1 MQVNETLSE
10 GLKREFTIIVPSSDV
25 EAEVEGRLLEL
36 SKTVKMKGFRP
47 GKVPLAII
55 RRQYRPSVL
64 GEVLERSIQKSSQK
78 AIEERELRPALQP
91 KIEITDYGDGKDLE
105 YKMDMEILP
114 DIEIGNL
121 SEISLTKMVSEVD
134 DEKVNES
141 LKRIAEADKQFK
153 PVEGDRAAESGD
165 GLLIDFKG
173 TIDGVDL
180 EGTSADD
187 FEIELGSGTFIPGFE
202 EQLIGVKK
210 GEHRQV
216 NVEFPADYP
225 QEDAAGKAA
234 LFEVDV
240 KELRERTET
249 TIDDEMAK
257 RQGVDDLA
265 KLTDLVREQ
274 LKKQFDEASKA
285 QLKRTLLDDLAE
297 RYTFEVPAGM
307 VDQEFETIWSQITRD
322 LEQSKSTFEE
332 AMDQNEDEARAEYR
346 QIAERR
352 VRLGLLLSEIG
363 RENEISIE
371 RDDLLKSALESARG
385 FSNPQQVLE
394 FYRSNP
400 NALERFRA
408 PVFEDKV
415 VAFLSELADVKD
427 RVVEPEELFR
437 DPDEVADTDKSVKK
451 EKGAK
456 GSAKKAQAP
465 AAKNEAPAA
474 KNEAP
479 AAKDEAPAAKKKAT
493 KKPAAKKDTAD
504 KKATTKKAAAKSKT
518 TSGKSGQETAK
529 SATAAAKDK

>member
-10 GLKREFTIIVPSSDV
+10 GLKREFTIIVPLSDV

-36 SKTVKMKGFRP
+36 CKTVKMKGFRP
-47 GKVPLAII
+47 GKVPLSII

-105 YKMDMEILP
+105 YKMDMEVLP

-121 SEISLTKMVSEVD
+121 SEISLTRMISEVD

-153 PVEGDRAAESGD
+153 PVEEDRAAESGD

-173 TIDGVDL
+173 TVDGVDL
-180 EGTSADD
+180 EGTSAED
-187 FEIELGSGTFIPGFE
+187 FAIELDSGTFIPGFE
-202 EQLIGVKK
+202 EQLIGLKK

-234 LFEVDV
+234 VFEVDV
-240 KELRERTET
+240 KEVRERTET

-257 RQGVDDLA
+257 RQGLDDLA
-265 KLTDLVREQ
+265 ALTNLVRGQ
-274 LKKQFDEASKA
+274 LKKQFDEASQA
-285 QLKRTLLDDLAE
+285 QLKRALLDDLAE
-297 RYTFEVPAGM
+297 RYGFEVPAGM
-307 VDQEFETIWSQITRD
+307 VDQEFETIWTQVTGD

-332 AMDQNEDEARAEYR
+332 AMDQSEDEARAEYR

-363 RENEISIE
+363 RENKISIE
-371 RDDLLKSALESARG
+371 RDDLLKAALESARG
-385 FSNPQQVLE
+385 VSDPQQVLE
-394 FYRSNP
+394 FYRSDP

-415 VAFLSELADVKD
+415 VAFLSELADIKES
-427 RVVEPEELFR
+427 VVEPEDLFR
-437 DPDEVADTDKSVKK
+437 DPDEVTDRERSPKK
-451 EKGAK
+451 EKDAK
-456 GSAKKAQAP
+456 GSAKKA
-465 AAKNEAPAA
+465 
-474 KNEAP
+474 
-479 AAKDEAPAAKKKAT
+479 EAPAAKKKAA
-493 KKPAAKKDTAD
+493 KKPAAKKKAVD
-504 KKATTKKAAAKSKT
+504 KKAATKKAAAKSKT
-518 TSGKSGQETAK
+518 TSGKSGQKTAK
-529 SATAAAKDK
+529 SAATAAKDK

>member
-25 EAEVEGRLLEL
+25 EAEVEGRLIEL
-36 SKTVKMKGFRP
+36 SKTAKMKGFRP

-78 AIEERELRPALQP
+78 VIEERELRPALQP
-91 KIEITDYGDGKDLE
+91 KIEITDYDDGKDLE

-121 SEISLTKMVSEVD
+121 SEISLTRMISEVD
-134 DEKVNES
+134 DEKVNDS

-153 PVEGDRAAESGD
+153 PVEEDRAAVSGD

-173 TIDGVDL
+173 AINGVDL

-216 NVEFPADYP
+216 NIEFPADYP
-225 QEDAAGKAA
+225 QEEAAGKAA
-234 LFEVDV
+234 LFEVSV
-240 KELRERTET
+240 KEVRERTET
-249 TIDDEMAK
+249 AIDDEMAK
-257 RQGVDDLA
+257 RQGLDNLA
-265 KLTDLVREQ
+265 ALTDLVRGQ
-274 LKKQFDEASKA
+274 LQKQFDEASQAK
-285 QLKRTLLDDLAE
+285 LKRTLLDDLAE
-297 RYTFEVPAGM
+297 RYEFEVPAGM
-307 VDQEFETIWSQITRD
+307 VDQEFETIWTQVTSD
-322 LEQSKSTFEE
+322 LEKSESTFEE
-332 AMDQNEDEARAEYR
+332 AMDQSEDEARAEYR

-363 RENEISIE
+363 SENKISIE
-371 RDDLLKSALESARG
+371 RDDLLKVALESARG
-385 FSNPQQVLE
+385 VSDPQQVLE

-415 VAFLSELADVKD
+415 VAFLSELADINES
-427 RVVEPEELFR
+427 VVEPEDLFR
-437 DPDEVADTDKSVKK
+437 DPDEVADSEKDPKK
-451 EKGAK
+451 EKEPK
-456 GSAKKAQAP
+456 ETAKKAEQQ
-465 AAKNEAPAA
+465 EAS
-474 KNEAP
+474 
-479 AAKDEAPAAKKKAT
+479 KKTA
-493 KKPAAKKDTAD
+493 KKPAAKKKLGD
-504 KKATTKKAAAKSKT
+504 KKAATKKAVAKSKT
-518 TSGKSGQETAK
+518 TSSKTRRKTAK
-529 SATAAAKDK
+529 SAAAATKDK

>member
-10 GLKREFTIIVPSSDV
+10 GLKREFTIIVPSSEV
-25 EAEVEGRLLEL
+25 EAEVEERLLEL

-121 SEISLTKMVSEVD
+121 SEISLTRMVSEVD
-134 DEKVNES
+134 EEKVNES
-141 LKRIAEADKQFK
+141 LERIAEADKQFK
-153 PVEGDRAAESGD
+153 PVKEDRAAASGD

-187 FEIELGSGTFIPGFE
+187 FEIELGSSTFIPGFE

-210 GEHRQV
+210 GEHRRV

-225 QEDAAGKAA
+225 QEEAAGKAA

-240 KELRERTET
+240 KEVRERTET

-257 RQGVDDLA
+257 RQGLDDLA
-265 KLTDLVREQ
+265 ALTDLVREQ

-285 QLKRTLLDDLAE
+285 QLKRALLDDLAE
-297 RYTFEVPAGM
+297 RYGFDVPAGM
-307 VDQEFETIWSQITRD
+307 VDQEFETIWTQVTSD
-322 LEQSKSTFEE
+322 MEQSKSTFEE
-332 AMDQNEDEARAEYR
+332 AMDQSEDEARAEYR
-346 QIAERR
+346 KIAERR

-371 RDDLLKSALESARG
+371 RDDLLKAALESARG

-415 VAFLSELADVKD
+415 VAFLSELADIKES
-427 RVVEPEELFR
+427 VVEPEDLFR
-437 DPDEVADTDKSVKK
+437 DPDEVADTEKSAKKDKD
-451 EKGAK
+451 AK
-456 GSAKKAQAP
+456 GSTKKA
-465 AAKNEAPAA
+465 
-474 KNEAP
+474 
-479 AAKDEAPAAKKKAT
+479 EAPAAKKKAA
-493 KKPAAKKDTAD
+493 KKPAAKKKAD
-504 KKATTKKAAAKSKT
+504 GKKTTTEKTAAKSKT
-518 TSGKSGQETAK
+518 TSGKSGQNTAK
-529 SATAAAKDK
+529 SAAATAKDK